1 MSFILNLLQSLLY
14 GFVMGITSWLPIS
27 PAAHMT
33 LMKSF
38 LPLQIYNDYL
48 SNLAFW
54 NLFRSLIQIGG
65 MLAVM
70 LLFWGRLNPW
80 QKGIRAKRKR
90 KIIRLWLMILIS
102 VIPALILEILLDDL
116 ILTKLSTGWAL
127 AAALIL
133 FGGFMFWSQLKENKV
148 RVETVNQVR
157 ATDAV
162 RLSLFRFLS
171 LLPGIGHTD
180 STMVTA
186 ELLGFSRET
195 AAEYA
200 YMLTI
205 PTVLGS
211 VILRAVSFVNAQVPF
226 SLEGLAAVLA
236 GMAVCFVTSLFVIRY
251 MLNYVRRH
259 DLKIFSLYRVVLG
272 ILVVI
277 FTLFKVIS

>member
-90 KIIRLWLMILIS
+90 KIIRLWLMILIT

-133 FGGFMFWSQLKENKV
+133 FGGFMFWSQLKENTV

-186 ELLGFSRET
+186 ELLGFNRET